1 MAGGLK
7 EQNVSQAIRTMR
19 PWAVDAASGVE
30 TARGIK
36 DHDKIQKFIEAVRR
50 GGDCKDTLPQ
60 S

>member
-1 MAGGLK
+1 
-7 EQNVSQAIRTMR
+7 MR